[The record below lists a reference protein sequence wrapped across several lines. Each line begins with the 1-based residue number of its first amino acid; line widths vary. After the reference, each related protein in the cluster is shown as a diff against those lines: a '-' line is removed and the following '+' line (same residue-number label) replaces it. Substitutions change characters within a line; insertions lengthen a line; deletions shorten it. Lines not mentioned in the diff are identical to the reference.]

1 MMMVVVMMMRMRRSR
16 RTKMM
21 MMMSRRSVRH
31 GVGQAGN
38 TEQVD
43 AVIFFF
49 PRSLLVYSEAL
60 PCMLMPPSQRGGRQA
75 TSLAP
80 QAQVE
85 R

>member
-1 MMMVVVMMMRMRRSR
+1 MMMVVVMMMRRSR
-16 RTKMM
+16 RTKMMM